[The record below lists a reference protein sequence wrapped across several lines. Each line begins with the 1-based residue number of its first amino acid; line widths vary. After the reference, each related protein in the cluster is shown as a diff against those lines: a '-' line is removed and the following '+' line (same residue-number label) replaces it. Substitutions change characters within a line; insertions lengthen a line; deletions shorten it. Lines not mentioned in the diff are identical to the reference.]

1 MRNLNEYRKRFQTL
15 MESTIGDVKPLIS
28 EQNFKDKL
36 IKQGYKDITSWFL
49 SDVGVVYIPDG
60 KYVGKGTQDY
70 VHIKTPQGIDTGYV
84 LFWEEPMES
93 TRGGGIEILIESSVD
108 NQGNIILKG
117 AVIRVAGKFNSLML
131 NETKLNSSGLKT
143 N

>member
-1 MRNLNEYRKRFQTL
+1 MDNLNKYKNRFHTL

-28 EQNFKDKL
+28 EQNFKDEL
-36 IKQGYKDITSWFL
+36 IKQGYNDITSWFL

-60 KYVGKGTQDY
+60 KYVGEGTQDY

-84 LFWEEPMES
+84 LFWEEPMGL
-93 TRGGGIEILIESSVD
+93 TRGDGIEILIES
-108 NQGNIILKG
+108 KG
-117 AVIRVAGKFNSLML
+117 SVIRVAGKFNSLML

>member
-1 MRNLNEYRKRFQTL
+1 MNNLNEYRKRFNTL

-28 EQNFKDKL
+28 EQNFKDEL

-60 KYVGKGTQDY
+60 KYVGEGTQDY

-84 LFWEEPMES
+84 LFWEEPMEL
-93 TRGGGIEILIESSVD
+93 TRGDGIEILIES
-108 NQGNIILKG
+108 KG

>member
-1 MRNLNEYRKRFQTL
+1 MNNLNEYKNRFYNL
-15 MESTIGDVKPLIS
+15 MESTIGDIKPLIS
-28 EQNFKDKL
+28 EQNFKDEL

-60 KYVGKGTQDY
+60 KYVGEGTQDY

-84 LFWEEPMES
+84 LFWEEPMEL
-93 TRGGGIEILIESSVD
+93 TRGGGIEILIES
-108 NQGNIILKG
+108 KG

>member
-1 MRNLNEYRKRFQTL
+1 MDNLNKYKNRFHTL
-15 MESTIGDVKPLIS
+15 MESTIGYVKPLIS
-28 EQNFKDKL
+28 EQNFKDEL
-36 IKQGYKDITSWFL
+36 IKQGYNDITSWFL

-60 KYVGKGTQDY
+60 KYVGEGTQDY

-84 LFWEEPMES
+84 LFWEEPMEL
-93 TRGGGIEILIESSVD
+93 TRGGGIEILIES
-108 NQGNIILKG
+108 KG

>member
-1 MRNLNEYRKRFQTL
+1 MKTINEYKNRFYNLLET
-15 MESTIGDVKPLIS
+15 TIGDVKPLIM
-28 EQNFKDKL
+28 EQNFKDEL

-60 KYVGKGTQDY
+60 EYVGEGNQDY
-70 VHIKTPQGIDTGYV
+70 VYIKTPQGIDTGYV
-84 LFWEEPMES
+84 LFWEEPMET
-93 TRGGGIEILIESSVD
+93 TRGGGGIKIKIES
-108 NQGNIILKG
+108 KG

>member
-1 MRNLNEYRKRFQTL
+1 MDNLNKYKNRFHTL

-28 EQNFKDKL
+28 EQNFKDEL
-36 IKQGYKDITSWFL
+36 IKQGYNDITSWFL

-60 KYVGKGTQDY
+60 KYVGEGTQDY

-84 LFWEEPMES
+84 LFWEEPMEL
-93 TRGGGIEILIESSVD
+93 TRGDGIEILIES
-108 NQGNIILKG
+108 KG

>member
-1 MRNLNEYRKRFQTL
+1 MNNLNEYRKRFNTL

-28 EQNFKDKL
+28 EQNFKDEL
-36 IKQGYKDITSWFL
+36 IKQGYNDITSWFL

-60 KYVGKGTQDY
+60 KYVGEGTQDY

-84 LFWEEPMES
+84 LFWEEPMEL
-93 TRGGGIEILIESSVD
+93 TRGDGIEILIES
-108 NQGNIILKG
+108 KG

>member
-1 MRNLNEYRKRFQTL
+1 MDNLNKYKNRFHTL

-28 EQNFKDKL
+28 EQNFKDDL
-36 IKQGYKDITSWFL
+36 IKQGYNDITSWFL

-60 KYVGKGTQDY
+60 KYVGEGTQDY

-84 LFWEEPMES
+84 LFWEEPMGL
-93 TRGGGIEILIESSVD
+93 TRGDGIEILIES
-108 NQGNIILKG
+108 KG
-117 AVIRVAGKFNSLML
+117 SVIRVAGKFNSLML

>member
-1 MRNLNEYRKRFQTL
+1 MDNLNKYKNRFHTL

-28 EQNFKDKL
+28 EQNFKDEL
-36 IKQGYKDITSWFL
+36 IKQGYNDITSWFL

-60 KYVGKGTQDY
+60 KYVGEGTQDY

-84 LFWEEPMES
+84 LFWEEPMEL
-93 TRGGGIEILIESSVD
+93 TRGDGIEILIES
-108 NQGNIILKG
+108 KG
-117 AVIRVAGKFNSLML
+117 SVIRVAGKFNSLML

>member
-1 MRNLNEYRKRFQTL
+1 MDNLNKYKNRFHTL

-28 EQNFKDKL
+28 EQNFKDDL
-36 IKQGYKDITSWFL
+36 IKQGYNDITSWFL

-60 KYVGKGTQDY
+60 KYVGEGTQDY

-84 LFWEEPMES
+84 LFWEEPMEL
-93 TRGGGIEILIESSVD
+93 TRGDGIEILIES
-108 NQGNIILKG
+108 KG
-117 AVIRVAGKFNSLML
+117 SVIRVAGKFNSLML

>member
-1 MRNLNEYRKRFQTL
+1 MKTINEYKNRFNQL
-15 MESTIGDVKPLIS
+15 MESTLGDVKPLIM
-28 EQNFKDKL
+28 EQNFKDEL

-60 KYVGKGTQDY
+60 EYVGEGNQDY
-70 VHIKTPQGIDTGYV
+70 VHIKTPQGVDTGYV
-84 LFWEEPMES
+84 LFWEEPMET
-93 TRGGGIEILIESSVD
+93 TRASGGIEIKIES
-108 NQGNIILKG
+108 KG
-117 AVIRVAGKFNSLML
+117 AVSRVAGKFNSLML

>member
-1 MRNLNEYRKRFQTL
+1 MDNLNKYKNRFHTL

-28 EQNFKDKL
+28 EQNFKDDL
-36 IKQGYKDITSWFL
+36 IKQGYNDITSWFL

-60 KYVGKGTQDY
+60 KYVGEGTQDY

-84 LFWEEPMES
+84 LFWEEPMEL
-93 TRGGGIEILIESSVD
+93 TRGGGIEILIES
-108 NQGNIILKG
+108 KG

>member
-1 MRNLNEYRKRFQTL
+1 MDNLNKYKNRFHTL

-28 EQNFKDKL
+28 EQNFKDEL
-36 IKQGYKDITSWFL
+36 IKQGYNDITSWFL

-60 KYVGKGTQDY
+60 KYVGEGTQDY

-84 LFWEEPMES
+84 LFWEEPMEL
-93 TRGGGIEILIESSVD
+93 TRGGGIEILIES
-108 NQGNIILKG
+108 KG